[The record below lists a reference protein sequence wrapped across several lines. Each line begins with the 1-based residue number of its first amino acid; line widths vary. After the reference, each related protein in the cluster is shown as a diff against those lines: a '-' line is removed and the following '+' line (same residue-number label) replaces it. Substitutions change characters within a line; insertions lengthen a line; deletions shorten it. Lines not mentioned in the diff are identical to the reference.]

1 MDRPRNGFTIIEIA
15 VAIMLMTVLLVA
27 VAQTMAVVAQ
37 QRRARQ
43 YRIVATHEASN
54 LMELVMANSYDQLTQ
69 ESVESMELSAPTDA
83 ALPAASLNAQL
94 FPIDTV
100 PRSKR
105 VTIEV
110 AWTSAGG
117 EKTKPIRVV
126 AWKYDLE
133 GATP

>member
-1 MDRPRNGFTIIEIA
+1 MDRQKNGFTITEVA
-15 VAIMLMTVLLVA
+15 VATVLISGLLVL

-37 QRRARQ
+37 QRRASQ
-43 YRIVATHEASN
+43 YRIVATEEAAN

-83 ALPAASLNAQL
+83 ALPAASLNVEL

-105 VTIEV
+105 VAIEV

-126 AWKYDLE
+126 AWKYDQGGE
-133 GATP
+133 TP